1 MPARVQIDLLVGNR
15 ANLHD
20 EHLRG
25 GAALQSLAPALRSPL
40 RGCTTPPE
48 SLRTM
53 TTDALACTDFCV
65 RAIHYPLPK
74 LGKPLQSI
82 NRDACAWSN
91 FCAGKMQKI
100 FLHLVAGMPL
110 PFITIDFHKG
120 VNLHSAPPPRFQ
132 FARTKICAR
141 ARIWC
146 DGCQRFHPPTPI
158 EMADQACQVKEAPT
172 GLVLPDPVFCPKP
185 VPL

>member
-25 GAALQSLAPALRSPL
+25 SAALQSLAPALRSPL
-40 RGCTTPPE
+40 RGCPTPPPE

-53 TTDALACTDFCV
+53 TTDACACTDFCV
-65 RAIHYPLPK
+65 RDIHYPLSK
-74 LGKPLQSI
+74 WSKSLQSI
-82 NRDACAWSN
+82 NRDACACSN

-100 FLHLVAGMPL
+100 FLRPVAGMPL

-120 VNLHSAPPPRFQ
+120 GNLHSAPPHVS
-132 FARTKICAR
+132 ICTRKNLCRR
-141 ARIWC
+141 AHLIDFIVDIR
-146 DGCQRFHPPTPI
+146 PP
-158 EMADQACQVKEAPT
+158 
-172 GLVLPDPVFCPKP
+172 
-185 VPL
+185 